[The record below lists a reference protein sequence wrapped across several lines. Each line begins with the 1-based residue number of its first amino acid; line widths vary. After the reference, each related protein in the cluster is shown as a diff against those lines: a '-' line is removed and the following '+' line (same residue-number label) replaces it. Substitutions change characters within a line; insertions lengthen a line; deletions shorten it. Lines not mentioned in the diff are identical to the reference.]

1 MVRHQAICQ
10 YGQPE
15 PDVLFLQEINIHYSV
30 GFHEKNIHGSN
41 VPLNNVVRATGND
54 DSFHSCH
61 VRNYTWIDE
70 LFNKITALCP
80 RNFLII

>member
-30 GFHEKNIHGSN
+30 GFLEKNIHGSN
-41 VPLNNVVRATGND
+41 VPLDNVVRASGTTILFIRAMFGTIPGLM
-54 DSFHSCH
+54 
-61 VRNYTWIDE
+61 NYLT
-70 LFNKITALCP
+70 K
-80 RNFLII
+80 